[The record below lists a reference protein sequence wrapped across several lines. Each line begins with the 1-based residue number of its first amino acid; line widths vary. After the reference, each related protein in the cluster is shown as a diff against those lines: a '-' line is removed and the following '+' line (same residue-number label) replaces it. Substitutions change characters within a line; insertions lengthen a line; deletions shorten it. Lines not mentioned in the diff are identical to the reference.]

1 MPLPLLLPLPQSPKG
16 DLVTRCLARLLM
28 WMARAFRASPAWL
41 QWTVQW
47 PVRKLTGI
55 MRAALGR
62 RMLVACE
69 VAVEYYLSLLWSPQV
84 SWLKEVDGAAD
95 LLVIGWFRFPW
106 GWGGRGGYREKD
118 RGKM

>member
-1 MPLPLLLPLPQSPKG
+1 
-16 DLVTRCLARLLM
+16 M
-28 WMARAFRASPAWL
+28 WVANAFRASPGWL
-41 QWTVQW
+41 QWTLQW
-47 PVRKLTGI
+47 PVRKATGI

-95 LLVIGWFRFPW
+95 LLVRGCAQPGSGALGTGLRVAAAGID
-106 GWGGRGGYREKD
+106 GRAGAPG
-118 RGKM
+118 